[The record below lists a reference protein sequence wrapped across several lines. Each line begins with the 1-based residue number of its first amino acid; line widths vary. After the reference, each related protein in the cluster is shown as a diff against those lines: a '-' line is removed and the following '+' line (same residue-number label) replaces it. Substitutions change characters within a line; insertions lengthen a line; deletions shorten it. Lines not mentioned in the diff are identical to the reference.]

1 MFSCHKDLGIQPF
14 SLAKKDTCATELPYI
29 WHHVLKM
36 AMKIFNR
43 FTENILLYITHNG
56 LPTTYFTIQIHQTE
70 TPNSFGPDQFSQLF
84 HPPDWWW
91 MWLWWASGFGFAYS
105 LAVQWLQSNP
115 DIRYAHPC
123 DIVSRFFALTML
135 IRTVFHAA
143 RWSTEYG

>member
-14 SLAKKDTCATELPYI
+14 SLAKKDIYATELPYI
-29 WHHVLKM
+29 LHVLKM

-84 HPPDWWW
+84 HPPD
-91 MWLWWASGFGFAYS
+91 
-105 LAVQWLQSNP
+105 
-115 DIRYAHPC
+115 
-123 DIVSRFFALTML
+123 
-135 IRTVFHAA
+135 
-143 RWSTEYG
+143 